1 MKTHDVSRRSTSKS
15 VHRLW
20 RQNEHRRT
28 EEERRKYQ
36 DNSCSRSNKCI
47 EKTSFQREPAAARK
61 GAGQSRC
68 RKNMTEMRCGH
79 DGERKKKAWGGGAG
93 WQVVKR
99 GGRMRWKVEEHVH
112 DKNEGVKDGWE
123 RKREVNHAAVI
134 NPRPCVISLHKYLKR
149 RGWEGLYTMEGLM
162 KDMLTSLVFHS
173 LSPWWI
179 QLRSPRPVQGDLGK

>member
-1 MKTHDVSRRSTSKS
+1 MEIHNVSRRSTSKS

-28 EEERRKYQ
+28 EEEGRKYQ

-68 RKNMTEMRCGH
+68 RKTWRRWYVDMMVRE
-79 DGERKKKAWGGGAG
+79 KKAWGGGAG

-99 GGRMRWKVEEHVH
+99 RGRMRWKVEEHVH

-149 RGWEGLYTMEGLM
+149 RGPGGLYTMEDLM